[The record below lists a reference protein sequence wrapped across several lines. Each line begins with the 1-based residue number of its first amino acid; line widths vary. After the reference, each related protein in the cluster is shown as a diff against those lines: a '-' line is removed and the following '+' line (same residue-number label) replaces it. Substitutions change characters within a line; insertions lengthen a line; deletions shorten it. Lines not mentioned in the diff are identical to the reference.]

1 MVHVIWSTKNRKPLI
16 SKELKLL
23 LLQHI
28 KENSFK
34 KDIHI
39 DSLNCVSDHIHLLV
53 SLGSDQS
60 IAKVIGLI
68 KGESSNWV
76 NKQEFS
82 NTKFEWHDEYI
93 AISVSPSVVDK
104 VRVYIFNQEEHHKKK
119 TFADEYDEFIK
130 ASGVLKSS

>member
-1 MVHVIWSTKNRKPLI
+1 MPYSRIMIHVIWSTKNRKPI
-16 SKELKLL
+16 IGNELKPL

-34 KDIHI
+34 KEIHI
-39 DSLNCVSDHIHLLV
+39 DSLNCVSDHIHMLV

-60 IAKVIGLI
+60 IAKIIGLI

-76 NKQEFS
+76 NKQEFRTS
-82 NTKFEWHDEYI
+82 KFEWQDEYI

-104 VRVYIFNQEEHHKKK
+104 VR
-119 TFADEYDEFIK
+119 
-130 ASGVLKSS
+130 L

>member
-1 MVHVIWSTKNRKPLI
+1 M
-16 SKELKLL
+16 
-23 LLQHI
+23 
-28 KENSFK
+28 
-34 KDIHI
+34 
-39 DSLNCVSDHIHLLV
+39 

-82 NTKFEWHDEYI
+82 NTKFEWQDEYI